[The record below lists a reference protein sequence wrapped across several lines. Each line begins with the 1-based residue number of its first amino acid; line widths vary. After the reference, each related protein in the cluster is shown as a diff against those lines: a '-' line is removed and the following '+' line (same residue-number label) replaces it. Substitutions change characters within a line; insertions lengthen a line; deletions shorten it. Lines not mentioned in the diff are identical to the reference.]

1 MENTNPIKGS
11 NMPENRD
18 NQIRR
23 TARLLEIIYKISG
36 TPRFWTRRRL
46 AENYEISERMIQK
59 DLELIRVRLGLE
71 LQTDGEGYYFS
82 HLPQMPTTSFS
93 FSEAIALLAAAH
105 SAQRMSGIN
114 STELNAAIAR
124 LEVIFPST
132 LRPFLKD
139 SFNKLPENNNGGH
152 HQTILQM
159 LYRAY
164 SERLQIKIVYYS
176 NSSQGTGERIV
187 EPYAIMAY
195 GRSWVLI
202 GFDYQRH
209 DILQFKLDRIQ
220 SGEILDQHYQIP
232 SHFNLEKYYGDG
244 WGLMR
249 GAAGPA
255 EQIVLHFNELAGRWV
270 SEENWHK
277 SQVNEIQEDGSFI
290 VRFYAGVTPETI
302 NWLLYYGTNVRIIE
316 PEWLRE
322 KVKEEHRFASEMTA

>member
-1 MENTNPIKGS
+1 
-11 NMPENRD
+11 
-18 NQIRR
+18 
-23 TARLLEIIYKISG
+23 
-36 TPRFWTRRRL
+36 
-46 AENYEISERMIQK
+46 
-59 DLELIRVRLGLE
+59 
-71 LQTDGEGYYFS
+71 
-82 HLPQMPTTSFS
+82 
-93 FSEAIALLAAAH
+93 
-105 SAQRMSGIN
+105 
-114 STELNAAIAR
+114 
-124 LEVIFPST
+124 
-132 LRPFLKD
+132 
-139 SFNKLPENNNGGH
+139 
-152 HQTILQM
+152 M